1 MGDYMKASHRAVI
14 AGLAALIFTACSAVE
29 NREDFATMVK
39 NKTEDEVMKFA
50 GKPAGVD
57 QADAQ
62 HITWVYKSRTFDV
75 QTRARDAETAVI
87 FSPGPDGKLHV
98 VDVQFK

>member
-14 AGLAALIFTACSAVE
+14 AGLAALIFTACAEVE

-39 NKTEDEVMKFA
+39 NKTENEVMKFA
-50 GKPAGVD
+50 GKPADVD
-57 QADAQ
+57 KANPQRV
-62 HITWVYKSRTFDV
+62 TWIYKSRTFDV
-75 QTRARDAETAVI
+75 STRTRDAETAVI
-87 FSPGPDGKLHV
+87 FSPNPDGKLHV